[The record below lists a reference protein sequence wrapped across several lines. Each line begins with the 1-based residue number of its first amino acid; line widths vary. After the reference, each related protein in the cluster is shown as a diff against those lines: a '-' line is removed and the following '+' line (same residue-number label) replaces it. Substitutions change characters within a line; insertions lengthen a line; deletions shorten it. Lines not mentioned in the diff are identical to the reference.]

1 MHKEIFM
8 TCGLLSLLAPI
19 QARQKTEKD
28 PPRRPNVLMIIVDD
42 LRPELGCYGNGNVI
56 SPNIDSL
63 AGSGIRFTNAY
74 CNIPVSGASRA
85 SLLTGIRPGP
95 DRFTSFEAYAQ
106 KDVPNAVT
114 LPEYFRMTGYRTVS
128 LSKVFHHQDDCPES
142 WDVNWRPDEGNGTWR
157 NYIEED
163 NLESERHGIIWST
176 ECTDVKDNAYFD
188 GQTAEMAVSQL
199 KDLRKRGSP
208 FFMAVG
214 FLKPHLPF
222 NAPKKYWDLYDE
234 EDILLPP
241 NYHLMN
247 GSIPS
252 KAFHTWGELRAYE
265 DIPDKGQGPVP
276 DNYARHLI
284 HGYRACVSYT
294 DAQIG
299 KVLAALERLGMSD
312 DTIIILFG
320 DHGWSLGE
328 HGEWC
333 KHSTFDIVTNA
344 PMIIS
349 APWLPHGKTVDSVV
363 EFVDIFPTLASI
375 CGLPALQ
382 QFDGKSIE
390 PLLYERTEGWKN
402 VAIVQWDRSLAAFTQ
417 DYGYTVWF
425 DRSGKPVEQML
436 YDHTSDRPEN
446 YNIAGLPESEG
457 IVTDMQRLI
466 GEYGYKRIT
475 E

>member
-1 MHKEIFM
+1 
-8 TCGLLSLLAPI
+8 
-19 QARQKTEKD
+19 
-28 PPRRPNVLMIIVDD
+28 
-42 LRPELGCYGNGNVI
+42 
-56 SPNIDSL
+56 
-63 AGSGIRFTNAY
+63 
-74 CNIPVSGASRA
+74 
-85 SLLTGIRPGP
+85 
-95 DRFTSFEAYAQ
+95 
-106 KDVPNAVT
+106 
-114 LPEYFRMTGYRTVS
+114 MTGYRTVS

-163 NLESERHGIIWST
+163 NLVSERHGIIWST
-176 ECTDVKDNAYFD
+176 ESADVKDNAYFD
-188 GQTAEMAVSQL
+188 GQTAEMAIAQL
-199 KDLRKRGSP
+199 KDLRKRDTP

-234 EDILLPP
+234 KEIRLPP

-299 KVLAALERLGMSD
+299 KVLAALELLGMSD

-333 KHSTFDIVTNA
+333 KHSTMGKVSNPCCMKGQKDGKMWPLSNGTEVSQRLRRIMAIPYGLTGPANLWSRCCTTTL
-344 PMIIS
+344 PTGRRTII
-349 APWLPHGKTVDSVV
+349 
-363 EFVDIFPTLASI
+363 
-375 CGLPALQ
+375 LPACRNQRIL
-382 QFDGKSIE
+382 
-390 PLLYERTEGWKN
+390 
-402 VAIVQWDRSLAAFTQ
+402 SLICNALSA
-417 DYGYTVWF
+417 
-425 DRSGKPVEQML
+425 
-436 YDHTSDRPEN
+436 N
-446 YNIAGLPESEG
+446 
-457 IVTDMQRLI
+457 TDI
-466 GEYGYKRIT
+466 KG
-475 E
+475 